1 MNDTYSAL
9 APYVATPERQGLLNQ
24 LIHLAQFGDSL
35 SVVQGVSGAG
45 KTVIAHQLSS
55 MLREQ
60 MGDLPSVHLVSLD
73 KDDEEDI
80 RSSLFKIATVFGLPI
95 ASAGNKTAGELLS
108 EIRHYCQALIAEQKL
123 SILIVDNAQSL
134 AKDALGALLSLLQGN
149 QNTGFGLHLIFFSR
163 PGFIQEI
170 DDLQLHDVS
179 AYDFDVPNISS
190 SELDEFLSV
199 VFAQEDFSD
208 EFVKS
213 IWAQSK
219 GNPGTIISLIGK
231 SIEVKEPPEV
241 RKPMM
246 NTRGLPVAHIVAL
259 SLLLGVLIWALIAR
273 DSGEEAVSIVV
284 DSGIDKKTQKVELP
298 EQTDEVEVAAGAEND
313 YSALEGASP
322 FAPDDSV
329 VETAVSDK
337 SDELVENGG
346 YENDAVLDVD
356 LNESEFGVG
365 ESEVEDEAESVNFSQ
380 SSGLNPAVISVDD
393 EIDEISIAAGVEEID
408 EQPSKEEQVKEGAQE
423 LRESEEVSSSLFDES
438 QDKAL
443 SSDASYLMDQP
454 PTYYTLQVLAASK
467 KESLQDYIAKQP
479 NKKDLYLYEG
489 VREGKSW
496 YVVVCGVYPSSKE
509 AQKARDR
516 LPAEQKKAGP
526 WPRSLK
532 SIQQEIAANSSK

>member
-45 KTVIAHQLSS
+45 KTVIAHQLLS
-55 MLREQ
+55 MLSEQ
-60 MGDLPSVHLVSLD
+60 MGGLPSVHLVSLD
-73 KDDEEDI
+73 KNDEEDI
-80 RSSLFKIATVFGLPI
+80 QSSLSKIATVFGLPI
-95 ASAGNKTAGELLS
+95 ASADNKTAGELLS

-123 SILIVDNAQSL
+123 SILVIDNAQSL

-163 PGFIQEI
+163 PGFIQDI

-190 SELDEFLSV
+190 TELNDFLSAV
-199 VFAQEDFSD
+199 YPQEDFS
-208 EFVKS
+208 EELVKNL
-213 IWAQSK
+213 WAQSK
-219 GNPGTIISLIGK
+219 GNPGTIINLVEK
-231 SIEVKEPPEV
+231 SVEDNGTEA
-241 RKPMM
+241 RKTIVS
-246 NTRGLPVAHIVAL
+246 TRGLPVAHIVAL

-273 DSGEEAVSIVV
+273 DSGEESVSIAI
-284 DSGIDKKTQKVELP
+284 SGGIDKNTQEVELQP
-298 EQTDEVEVAAGAEND
+298 QASDVEVVAEPQSYHSNVED
-313 YSALEGASP
+313 ALPVA
-322 FAPDDSV
+322 DDSV
-329 VETAVSDK
+329 LKAGEPDK
-337 SDELVENGG
+337 SEALVVAGG
-346 YENDAVLDVD
+346 YENDSVLDAD
-356 LNESEFGVG
+356 LMESELGLD
-365 ESEVEDEAESVNFSQ
+365 ELEVENEVESVTPLV
-380 SSGLNPAVISVDD
+380 SSPSVAAVD
-393 EIDEISIAAGVEEID
+393 ETDEVSIAAETEILD
-408 EQPSKEEQVKEGAQE
+408 SLPLEQVQSPEETLE
-423 LRESEEVSSSLFDES
+423 LIESGEVSISRLDES

-443 SSDASYLMDQP
+443 SGDAARLMDQP
-454 PTYYTLQVLAASK
+454 STYYTLQVLAASK
-467 KESLQDYIAKQP
+467 KESLQDYIDRQP

-496 YVVVCGVYPSSKE
+496 FVVVCGVYPSSKE

-516 LPAEQKKAGP
+516 LPEEQKKAGP